1 MDADDLSNE
10 TYEAVI
16 VTKIFNSRA
25 NNRDFIEKRRILIEE
40 AINFPRGTFE
50 KPEKTV
56 ITNFANGKEVYFL
69 KPGKET
75 LRKTPNVHD
84 MFPNVSNNFDR
95 WAFEQI
101 WEYLIKI
108 SIIQQAAFKKTLVL
122 LYRLC
127 YFTDHKFID
136 GKLRYKPY
144 EQILE
149 HITNL
154 EKFVL
159 KDGFIE
165 KFKTSGE
172 TNLLEFL
179 YFVDL
184 LAWNEDV
191 KYHSAENKAD
201 FTGGSKKNV
210 GRVNT
215 ILTIISAPILIS
227 KFIDNIIE
235 NTNRKGVIDVKLI
248 TTTIQKFTKTRGLC
262 ILSNKQLIDFLH
274 PYLENWKC

>member
-1 MDADDLSNE
+1 MYTDESYE
-10 TYEAVI
+10 TEI
-16 VTKIFNSRA
+16 VATKIFNSRA
-25 NNRDFIEKRRILIEE
+25 NNKDFVEKRALLIEE
-40 AINFPRGTFE
+40 AINFPKGAFDNPKKIVTT
-50 KPEKTV
+50 K
-56 ITNFANGKEVYFL
+56 ITDGSEAYFL

-75 LRKTPNVHD
+75 LRIKPNVHD
-84 MFPNVSNNFDR
+84 MNPNVANNFDK

-127 YFTDHKFID
+127 YFSDHIFID
-136 GKLRYKPY
+136 GKLRYKPSGLIQEY
-144 EQILE
+144 IS
-149 HITNL
+149 NL

-159 KDGFIE
+159 KHGFQE
-165 KFKTSGE
+165 KFRRSE
-172 TNLLEFL
+172 EANLLQFL

-201 FTGGSKKNV
+201 FSESSRKNV

-227 KFIDNIIE
+227 KFIENIIE
-235 NTNRKGVIDVKLI
+235 NTKRNGVIDVKLI

-274 PYLENWKC
+274 PYLDS